1 MYRIVYPRSLIKD
14 TKTIPDKELMRI
26 KRAIEKL
33 RDFPDISNIRKLQ
46 SHPLADFR
54 IRVGKYRV
62 LFDVDNSKKRIIILR
77 IAHRKDVY

>member
-1 MYRIVYPRSLIKD
+1 MYKIVYPRSLIKD

-54 IRVGKYRV
+54 IRVGKYR
-62 LFDVDNSKKRIIILR
+62 FDVDNSKKRIIILK